1 MKTEGILSAIDTTM
15 GGLSTQMKRLR
26 LISDNIANADR
37 VADEKGKVYKRQ
49 ILVPENENSVRKP
62 DFGERLSLSMKKTAQ
77 GHFNTVGRRLTGLK
91 NGKNEY
97 EVVQQDST
105 LRVFEPNNPMADK
118 DGYVEKPDI
127 NVVEEMVDM
136 ISATRIY
143 EANISVMEAAKRIAK
158 KSLEI

>member
-37 VADEKGKVYKRQ
+37 IADEKGKVYKRQ
-49 ILVPENENSVRKP
+49 VLVSEGESSARKP
-62 DFGERLSLSMKKTAQ
+62 DFGDRLSLNMKKTAQ
-77 GHFNTVGRRLTGLK
+77 GHFNTVGRRLAGLK
-91 NGKNEY
+91 NGQEGY
-97 EVVQQDST
+97 EVVQQEGT
-105 LRVFEPNNPMADK
+105 LRVYEPNNPMADK

-143 EANISVMEAAKRIAK
+143 EANISVMEAAKNIAK
-158 KSLEI
+158 KSMEI

>member
-37 VADEKGKVYKRQ
+37 IADKKGKVYKRQ
-49 ILVPENENSVRKP
+49 ILVPEGRNSVRKP
-62 DFGERLSLSMKKTAQ
+62 DFGDRLSLSMKKTAQ
-77 GHFNTVGRRLTGLK
+77 GHFNNVERRLGGLK
-91 NGKNEY
+91 DGRNDY
-97 EVVQQDST
+97 EVIQQEST

-143 EANISVMEAAKRIAK
+143 EANISVMEAAKSIAK
-158 KSLEI
+158 KSMEI

>member
-1 MKTEGILSAIDTTM
+1 MKTEGILTAINTTM

-37 VADEKGKVYKRQ
+37 VADKKGRIYKRQ
-49 ILVPENENSVRKP
+49 VLVSEGKNSATNKNFS
-62 DFGERLSLSMKKTAQ
+62 DRLSLKMKKTDQ
-77 GHFNTVGRRLTGLK
+77 GHFNTVDRRLPGLK
-91 NGKNEY
+91 GGTDGFR
-97 EVVQQDST
+97 VVEQDST
-105 LRVFEPNNPMADK
+105 LRVYEPNNPLADK

-143 EANISVMEAAKRIAK
+143 EANVSVMQAAKNIAK